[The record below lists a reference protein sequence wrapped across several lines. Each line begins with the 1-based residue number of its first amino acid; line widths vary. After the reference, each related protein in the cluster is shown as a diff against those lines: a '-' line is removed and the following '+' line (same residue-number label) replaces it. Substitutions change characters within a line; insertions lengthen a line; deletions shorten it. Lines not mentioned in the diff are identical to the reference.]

1 MSAFERITDSSPTSR
16 HVCFVP
22 TRDVCARLTIC
33 PLQPEA
39 DVYVALGLRA
49 RLICVGGRR

>member
-22 TRDVCARLTIC
+22 DSEVPDVENDANRFLSHRQT
-33 PLQPEA
+33 EMSA
-39 DVYVALGLRA
+39 
-49 RLICVGGRR
+49 